1 MNQRAKARAGIAQ
14 LEEQRFR
21 KPQVGGSKPSAG
33 SKPAPTFDW
42 DEIDALRQH
51 LAQPF
56 DAPAPARSF
65 TVKEY
70 AAKYRVPYRTAVT
83 QLCGFVATGKLK
95 TGHFRM
101 PDQRG
106 HVRMLRRYWQ

>member
-1 MNQRAKARAGIAQ
+1 VP
-14 LEEQRFR
+14 
-21 KPQVGGSKPSAG
+21 KPQPS
-33 SKPAPTFDW
+33 FDW
-42 DEIDALRQH
+42 EEIDALRQH
-51 LAQPF
+51 LAQAS

-70 AAKYRVPYRTAVT
+70 AAKFHVPYRTAVT
-83 QLCGFVATGKLK
+83 QLTGFVAKGKLQ

-106 HVRMLRRYWQ
+106 HVRMLRRYWK